1 MTDDA
6 RPSPLWGGVGGGA
19 SPSHAEHISIRPYAL
34 SDATACIGIFDRA
47 WHAGHP
53 YAPRVVDEKAF
64 AAETTDETL
73 FVAVDASD
81 ELIGFVSIYMPQ
93 SFVHHLYVDP
103 SQGSRGIGTK
113 LLAHALVAAGGSA
126 TLKCQTGNERALRFY
141 RRLGWVEVAAGT
153 GEFGPWVA
161 LRSPY

>member
-1 MTDDA
+1 MTPVTIRSYA
-6 RPSPLWGGVGGGA
+6 PSDIP
-19 SPSHAEHISIRPYAL
+19 
-34 SDATACIGIFDRA
+34 ACVGIFDRA

-53 YAPRVVDEKAF
+53 YAPRPINKTVL

-73 FVAVDASD
+73 FVAVDERD
-81 ELIGFVSIYMPQ
+81 TVIGFVSVYLLQ

-103 SQGSRGIGTK
+103 SQSGHGIGTE
-113 LLAHALVAAGGSA
+113 LLAHALAAAGGSA

-141 RRLGWVEVAAGT
+141 RRLGWVEVAAGV

-161 LRSPY
+161 MRSPF